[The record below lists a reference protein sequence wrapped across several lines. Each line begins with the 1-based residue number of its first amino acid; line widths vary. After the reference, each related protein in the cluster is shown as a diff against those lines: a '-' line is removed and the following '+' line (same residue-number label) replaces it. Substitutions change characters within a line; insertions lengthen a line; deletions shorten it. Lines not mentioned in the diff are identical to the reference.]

1 VYKARREGEGCDA
14 RWLDAT
20 IHLEKRVLL
29 VFWNGAL
36 GVLLDFTV
44 DLLSGG
50 LDGGVV
56 GGLLSGY
63 GGGLFRGALG
73 FSNELFGLES
83 SNATG
88 S

>member
-1 VYKARREGEGCDA
+1 M
-14 RWLDAT
+14 T
-20 IHLEKRVLL
+20 HLEKRVRL
-29 VFWNGAL
+29 VFGNSAL
-36 GVLLDFTV
+36 GVLLDFAV

-50 LDGGVV
+50 LDGGLV

-63 GGGLFRGALG
+63 GDGLFLGGLG
-73 FSNELFGLES
+73 FSNELFSLES

>member
-1 VYKARREGEGCDA
+1 M
-14 RWLDAT
+14 T
-20 IHLEKRVLL
+20 HLEKRVRL
-29 VFWNGAL
+29 VFWNGAIR
-36 GVLLDFTV
+36 VLLDFTV

-50 LDGGVV
+50 LDGRVI

-63 GGGLFRGALG
+63 GDGLFLGALG